1 MNIRPL
7 RNQVLVQ
14 LLPADTQTDSGIVL
28 PDIAQDTPRGERAVP
43 VKATVVAVGHW
54 RTTINGL
61 SILPDFKPGET
72 VVVSQYVGTKLTRSL
87 GANYRLCRVDDVL
100 AVLTD
105 PERGVKSIR

>member
-1 MNIRPL
+1 MQIRPL
-7 RNQVLVQ
+7 KNQVLVQ

-72 VVVSQYVGTKLTRSL
+72 VVVSQYVGTRLTRNIGENL
-87 GANYRLCRVDDVL
+87 KLCRVDDVI
-100 AVLTD
+100 AIVEEKE
-105 PERGVKSIR
+105 PRS